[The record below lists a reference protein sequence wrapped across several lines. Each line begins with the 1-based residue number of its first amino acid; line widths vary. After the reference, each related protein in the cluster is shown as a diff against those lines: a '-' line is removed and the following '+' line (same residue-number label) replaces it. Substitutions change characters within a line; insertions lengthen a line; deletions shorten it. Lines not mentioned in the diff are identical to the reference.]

1 MQVFNGLYGQQAN
14 QRIVEEGS
22 ASASTSKRN
31 KRVIISEPMEEYS
44 RKRQT
49 SLSSLTLS
57 DVSEDTRKMANRDSD
72 PDYVESERLS
82 NSPPLRGPSKRPTT
96 FRPKNLPKGG
106 RGKRQTVH
114 NRIDSSEPEEE
125 EEGHRSTR
133 LKQTKMLASTKM
145 SKRPRIRSPKAPL
158 PKFTKLK
165 KLDAATVSSTELT
178 AEVSVHPSRLN
189 AYPQTVHPD
198 LVVYQSS
205 TKDRAQIASLEKKFE
220 ELHARQTRFE
230 MEYRNKIHKLED
242 ANQRLSL
249 MLQERDA
256 QVGWAMSEYYNVRDL
271 VAQQGEI
278 HREIRA
284 DRTSSESHIGSV
296 VLQATA
302 FSANGVGHSD
312 MNVHAEQFGHTEN
325 ALPRQLTLMD
335 RYRQND
341 LDHAYARQYMP
352 QQSDPRKSHL

>member
-57 DVSEDTRKMANRDSD
+57 DASEDTRKMANRDSD

-106 RGKRQTVH
+106 QGRRQTAH
-114 NRIDSSEPEEE
+114 KRIDSSEPEEE
-125 EEGHRSTR
+125 GEGHRSTR
-133 LKQTKMLASTKM
+133 RKQTKMLASTKM
-145 SKRPRIRSPKAPL
+145 SKRPRIESPKSPL
-158 PKFTKLK
+158 PKFTKQK
-165 KLDAATVSSTELT
+165 KLDAATVSSTKLT

-205 TKDRAQIASLEKKFE
+205 TKDRAQIAALEKKFE
-220 ELHARQTRFE
+220 ELDARQTRFE

-249 MLQERDA
+249 MLQERND
-256 QVGWAMSEYYNVRDL
+256 QIGWSLSEFYNIRDL

-278 HREIRA
+278 HGEIRA
-284 DRTSSESHIGSV
+284 HRKPSENQAGS
-296 VLQATA
+296 ATA
-302 FSANGVGHSD
+302 FAPNGVGHG
-312 MNVHAEQFGHTEN
+312 EQSWRTEDD
-325 ALPRQLTLMD
+325 LQRQPSSVD

-341 LDHAYARQYMP
+341 LNHAYARQYMP
-352 QQSDPRKSHL
+352 QQSDPRRSYL